1 MPLKFNIIS
10 RLIDTTRPQH
20 RQRLVDRSERPLDQR
35 LEVYPLWR
43 DGRINRV
50 MHVHKGFKEG
60 QKSEI
65 EYRVRFH
72 IGNGTATGRA
82 LATLGK
88 TSPFFGT
95 AVAASLA

>member
-1 MPLKFNIIS
+1 
-10 RLIDTTRPQH
+10 
-20 RQRLVDRSERPLDQR
+20 
-35 LEVYPLWR
+35 
-43 DGRINRV
+43 